1 MPTAAKT
8 EAKTEAK
15 WDGVI
20 TNGGNDLLNSWVTG
34 KVLTFD
40 HAAAGTGYVADIPL
54 MAQTAL
60 VNQKQ
65 IVSIVG
71 AEKVPEGCRLKLQV
85 TPIDTGYKL
94 NQFGVWASV
103 TGSAVTMIAI
113 FQHKDGIPIPSKS
126 ETPDFAFTF
135 YATVMCSNKG
145 EWTVN
150 LDASALVTHGDME
163 AAIGEAVAKKQD
175 MTLIGQ
181 GEPTAATEGVVGQ
194 HYLDIDTATEYL
206 CLGHDEAEGYIWVAP
221 FLLGSGGKVNGT
233 FEVMDYFK
241 VGDGRV
247 YITRRLMAEEADFA
261 SEVNVGGSL
270 VVEKTGEIKS
280 SLTIGQV
287 DAATGYRRGNLYV
300 FGSSELKDD
309 VTIGRV
315 DEDGSHKGSLTVL
328 GQIIARAA
336 KFEGTL
342 TTQNIYPDVENERS
356 IGKSGTRFNTAYVK
370 KVDAS
375 EHVSTPKVRPPQG
388 TKYIKFMC
396 AGNDDPEESPN
407 PLPSKW
413 GGTGKTDA
421 PLYPQIVVTVAAG
434 SSVTCTNGDKS
445 FTATASDGTATFEV
459 AAYGAWTVTATLSG
473 QASNSEIVQ
482 VDAVKKYPITLGYTG
497 NKVFGVCWTPTNPST
512 ALARVTT
519 ANDPFGYVT
528 VNVTTEPQP
537 AIGTGA
543 GSSPFDSY
551 APWKDMDEYN
561 IIGGAVGPRKGESGF
576 SRFNDTVVY
585 IPEFYFKIVESGG
598 KRYFYV
604 SDTAKTGFTKHPG
617 SGKYLSR
624 YHADAS
630 YMSRTGTAPL
640 VEIDR
645 PTARTGAKGKGAK
658 WSLHDYATWCAVGL
672 LYLVEFADWDSQAKI
687 GRDYVDFT
695 WQDGKTNNGGTDA
708 MAYHTGRAAGV
719 DGKTSAQYR
728 HLENLWGNVCEWIDG
743 INVNIF
749 DVYAC
754 TDHTKYAD
762 DTATNYVKIAT
773 HNLDDECGYT
783 SALASPPANAPWA
796 YVPIGIS
803 GSATTYIPDYCG
815 WWGSS
820 ETWYLPYVGGGWYY
834 GSRAGLF
841 RFYADCLSDEYSSDI
856 GARLL
861 FNP

>member
-1 MPTAAKT
+1 MPTV
-8 EAKTEAK
+8 EK

-20 TNGGNDLLNSWVTG
+20 TNGGNSLLNSWVAG
-34 KVLTFD
+34 KTLTFD

-65 IVSIVG
+65 TVSILG
-71 AEKVPEGCRLKLQV
+71 AEKVPEGYRLKLQV
-85 TPIDTGYKL
+85 TPIDTGYEL
-94 NQFGVWASV
+94 NQFGIWASV
-103 TGSAVTMIAI
+103 TGGSAVMLAI
-113 FQHKDGIPIPSKS
+113 FQHKGGIPIPSKT
-126 ETPDFAFTF
+126 ETPDFAYTF
-135 YATVMCSNKG
+135 YALVMCSNTG
-145 EWTVN
+145 AWTVN
-150 LDASALVTHGDME
+150 LDTSALVTQGDMALAIEE
-163 AAIGEAVAKKQD
+163 AAAKKQEK
-175 MTLIGQ
+175 TLTGH
-181 GEPTAATEGVVGQ
+181 GAPPATTKGVVGQ
-194 HYLDIDTATEYL
+194 RYLDLDTKAEYL
-206 CLGHDEAEGYIWVAP
+206 CLGHDDEVGYIWALP
-221 FLLGSGGKVNGT
+221 YLHGSGGQIDGN
-233 FEVMDYFK
+233 FDVMGYFT
-241 VGDGRV
+241 VGPERV
-247 YITRRLMAEEADFA
+247 YITRRLMGEEADFA

-270 VVEKTGEIKS
+270 QVAKDSQFLSALNVGYVADDGSRKGV
-280 SLTIGQV
+280 LT
-287 DAATGYRRGNLYV
+287 V
-300 FGSSELKDD
+300 FGRSNLLAD
-309 VTIGRV
+309 VTIGRT
-315 DEDGSHKGSLTVL
+315 ETDGTKKGMLTVI
-328 GQIIARAA
+328 GQIIANAITA
-336 KFEGTL
+336 NGTL
-342 TTQNIYPDVENERS
+342 TTRGIMPYQNEGPS
-356 IGKSGTRFNTAYVK
+356 IGSSSARYNTLHTK
-370 KVDAS
+370 KVAAS
-375 EHVSTPKVRPPQG
+375 EHVATPKLRPPDG
-388 TKYIKFMC
+388 KNYIKFMC
-396 AGNDDPEESPN
+396 AGNDGPEESPN
-407 PLPSKW
+407 PLPPEW
-413 GGTGKTDA
+413 GGTGKTA
-421 PLYPQIVVTVAAG
+421 SPLYPQIIVTVAAG
-434 SSVTCTNGDKS
+434 SSVTCTNGSKS
-445 FTATASDGTATFEV
+445 FTAQAPDGTATFEV

-473 QASNSEIVQ
+473 QSSNSETVQ

-537 AIGTGA
+537 AVGTGA

-561 IIGGAVGPRKGESGF
+561 IIGGAVGPKKGESGF

-617 SGKYLSR
+617 SGKYLGR

-640 VEIDR
+640 VDIER

-672 LYLVEFADWDSQAKI
+672 LYLVEFANWDSQAKI
-687 GRDYVDFT
+687 GRDYVDSNPS
-695 WQDGKTNNGGTDA
+695 KINNGGTDA
-708 MAYHTGRAAGV
+708 MTYHTGRAAGV

-728 HLENLWGNVCEWIDG
+728 HLENLWGNVFEWIDG

-749 DVYAC
+749 DVYVC

-773 HNLDDECGYT
+773 HNMDDAGGYT

-796 YVPIGIS
+796 YLPS
-803 GSATTYIPDYCG
+803 GAAGSSTTYIPDYCW
-815 WWGSS
+815 WWGTC
-820 ETWYLPYVGGGWYY
+820 ETWYLPIVGGHWNS
-834 GSRAGLF
+834 GSNAGLF
-841 RFYADCLSDEYSSDI
+841 HFSAYYLSDESSSGV